1 MATQTAIRE
10 RDVRLPDGLNLH
22 YASQGPETGP
32 GILMLHGYSDS
43 WFSFGRVLPLLPDHL
58 RVIVPDQRGHG
69 QSARPRSGYGMD
81 DLAADAVQL
90 MDALQVPD
98 AVVVGHSMGSFV
110 ARRVAEMAPT
120 RVSRLMLMGS
130 GPRGANAVLTD
141 LRSAVHELTD
151 PIDPDFVRAFQEST
165 VHQPVPADFIA
176 GAITN
181 SQGMPARVWKALID
195 GQVAFA
201 PTGAPRCPTLVIG
214 GDRDAV
220 FSREEHEALA
230 AAIPGARLEIVEGVG
245 HALHWERPERFAAAL
260 AGLVGASEK

>member
-1 MATQTAIRE
+1 MATQTVIRE
-10 RDVRLPDGLNLH
+10 RDVRLADHLNLH

-32 GILMLHGYSDS
+32 GILMLHGYRS
-43 WFSFGRVLPLLPDHL
+43 SFP
-58 RVIVPDQRGHG
+58 ISGHG

-90 MDALQVPD
+90 MDARQVPD

-130 GPRGANAVLTD
+130 GPKGANAVLTD

-151 PIDPDFVRAFQEST
+151 PVDPDFGRAFQEST
-165 VHQPVPADFIA
+165 VNQPVPADFMA
-176 GAITN
+176 GAIAN
-181 SQGMPARVWKALID
+181 SQGMLARVWRALID
-195 GQVAFA
+195 GQVACA
-201 PTGAPRCPTLVIG
+201 PTGAPRCPTLVIA

-230 AAIPGARLEIVEGVG
+230 AAIPGARLEIVAGWATPCTGNAPRGSRLRWRGCSVEG
-245 HALHWERPERFAAAL
+245 E
-260 AGLVGASEK
+260 SEQ